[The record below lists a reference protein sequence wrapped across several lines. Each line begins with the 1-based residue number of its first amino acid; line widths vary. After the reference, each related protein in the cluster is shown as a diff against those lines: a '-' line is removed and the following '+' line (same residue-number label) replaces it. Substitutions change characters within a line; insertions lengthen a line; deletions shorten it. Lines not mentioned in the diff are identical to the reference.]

1 MMKQIKLIKN
11 QYLALKYRLSLKLK
25 QLPLLIFSI
34 FPYVLADGITGGGP
48 QESRA
53 GELPNPLGSNAM
65 DILTS
70 AIGKLIIIAIP
81 VATIVIIYGAFQM
94 LTASGDPE
102 KFKKGEKTLLYAAI
116 GFGVLVLSVGIADLI
131 KNILGA

>member
-25 QLPLLIFSI
+25 QLPLLVFSI
-34 FPYVLADGITGGGP
+34 FPYVLADGITAGGP
-48 QESRA
+48 QESSA
-53 GELPNPLGSNAM
+53 GELPNPLDSDVMN
-65 DILTS
+65 ILKL
-70 AIGKLIIIAIP
+70 AIGRLIIIAIP

-116 GFGVLVLSVGIADLI
+116 GFGALVLSVGIADLI

>member
-1 MMKQIKLIKN
+1 
-11 QYLALKYRLSLKLK
+11 
-25 QLPLLIFSI
+25 
-34 FPYVLADGITGGGP
+34 
-48 QESRA
+48 
-53 GELPNPLGSNAM
+53 
-65 DILTS
+65 
-70 AIGKLIIIAIP
+70 LIIIAIP

-116 GFGVLVLSVGIADLI
+116 GFGVLILSVGIADLI

>member
-25 QLPLLIFSI
+25 QLPLLVFSI

-48 QESRA
+48 QESSA
-53 GELPNPLGSNAM
+53 GELPNPLGSNVM

-116 GFGVLVLSVGIADLI
+116 GFGALVLSVGIADLI

>member
-1 MMKQIKLIKN
+1 
-11 QYLALKYRLSLKLK
+11 
-25 QLPLLIFSI
+25 
-34 FPYVLADGITGGGP
+34 
-48 QESRA
+48 
-53 GELPNPLGSNAM
+53 M

-116 GFGVLVLSVGIADLI
+116 GFGALVLSVGIADLI